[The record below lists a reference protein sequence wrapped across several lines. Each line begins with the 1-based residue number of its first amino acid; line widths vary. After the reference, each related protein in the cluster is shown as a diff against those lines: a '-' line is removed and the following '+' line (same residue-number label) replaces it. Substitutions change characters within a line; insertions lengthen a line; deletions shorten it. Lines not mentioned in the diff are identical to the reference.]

1 MKINFSRLVTGLIN
15 FNVNLAVASFAVG
28 LFQRDNVGYYAGICF
43 LVAFFLLCIKEKGSN
58 V

>member
-15 FNVNLAVASFAVG
+15 FNLNLAVASFAVC

-43 LVAFFLLCIKEKGSN
+43 SVAFFLLCIKEKRSN
-58 V
+58 L

>member
-1 MKINFSRLVTGLIN
+1 MKLNFSRLVTGLIN

-43 LVAFFLLCIKEKGSN
+43 F
-58 V
+58 